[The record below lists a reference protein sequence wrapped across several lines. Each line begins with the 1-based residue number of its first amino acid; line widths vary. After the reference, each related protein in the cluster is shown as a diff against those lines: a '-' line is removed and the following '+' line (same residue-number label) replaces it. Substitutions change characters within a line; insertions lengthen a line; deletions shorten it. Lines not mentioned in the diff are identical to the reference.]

1 MNERA
6 KEIFLD
12 LKAKNKVL
20 EDAFNEYVDSLTT
33 SLEIPKEIAVTLVR
47 DELVNR
53 HEKDLI
59 LRQLFSDMTLK
70 DVEL

>member
-6 KEIFLD
+6 KEIFLE
-12 LKAKNKVL
+12 LKEKNKVL
-20 EDAFNEYVDSLTT
+20 EVAFNEYVDSLTKD
-33 SLEIPKEIAVTLVR
+33 LEIPRDIAVTLVR

-53 HEKDLI
+53 YEKDLI

-70 DVEL
+70 NVEL